1 MSISDYFHHVLYLGC
16 CKVSASICSKRNPA
30 TLYELAGLLYKR
42 LMCSDI
48 SETYKS
54 LGINPF
60 YAIYP
65 VLFISLFSP
74 RNVKI
79 STFSNIFLKSYFF
92 VVLLPLIELKRD
104 DDIGNKG
111 TIKLPNTGF

>member
-92 VVLLPLIELKRD
+92 VVLLHPI
-104 DDIGNKG
+104 
-111 TIKLPNTGF
+111 F